1 MSQLVPG
8 SIINV
13 HLTNGSATGGID
25 YAGVDVFTGA
35 EQRTPE
41 LVGTGVAS
49 GEQVRVKL
57 DEIAFVDTLA
67 VPFTVQPRAAGAA
80 H

>member
-41 LVGTGVAS
+41 LVGTSVES
-49 GEQVRVKL
+49 GEQVKVKF
-57 DEIAFVDTLA
+57 DEIAFIDTLA
-67 VPFTVQPRAAGAA
+67 TPFNVEPRAGAL